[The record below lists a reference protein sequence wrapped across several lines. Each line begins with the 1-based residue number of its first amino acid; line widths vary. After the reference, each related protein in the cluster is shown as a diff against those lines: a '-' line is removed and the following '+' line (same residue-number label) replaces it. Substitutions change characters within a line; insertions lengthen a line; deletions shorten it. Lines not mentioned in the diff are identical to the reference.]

1 MDQDSLEA
9 QRIPDDSCRVPAI
22 CGTLGVCYTGG
33 KCGCSSE
40 FDKKNEGCVLTDAS
54 LALPSPCDGVSS
66 TDDEINYLSLDTNL
80 DYFSNDLFIPRM
92 RGVNLSNCQSL
103 CSSNCSCL
111 GVFYSQN
118 LGSCYMIRDHLGSLL
133 NKSYSD
139 SNRHWDRLGYIK
151 TIRVANPNVN
161 SQNKKSGFPVLEVV
175 LPSSLG
181 AIVLALVATLV
192 WLRRKRKQ
200 GRRAANL
207 KEGNHQSSS
216 AEREDFDWIPDLPS
230 RFDYEELEAATD
242 GFSTIIGS
250 GGFGTA
256 YKGILED
263 KTYVAV
269 KKIDSL
275 GAEGKREFLSE
286 IATIGKI
293 RHANLVKLKGF
304 CVHRGQRFLIYEYMH
319 RGSLDRVLFHGEP
332 AVLGWKERCKIALG
346 TARGLAYLHTGCEQK
361 IIHCDVKPEN
371 ILLNDKLEVKVS
383 DFGLSKLLSRDLS
396 GFFTT
401 LKGTRGY
408 IAPEWLIHTAI
419 SDKTDVYSY
428 GMVLLEIIRGMRN
441 FFLEPL
447 SNGSGNSRPINFPL
461 RALEMHME
469 GQYVELVDPRLMGKA
484 PSEEVE
490 KLVRV
495 ALCCAHRNP
504 DLRPSMSNVVRMLE
518 GGMALC
524 VPRIDSLTFLRSYSP
539 EDSAENNEQN
549 EFALQTQEMSST
561 STNSSDILLSYI
573 SSQQVSGPR

>member
-1 MDQDSLEA
+1 MS
-9 QRIPDDSCRVPAI
+9 
-22 CGTLGVCYTGG
+22 
-33 KCGCSSE
+33 
-40 FDKKNEGCVLTDAS
+40 
-54 LALPSPCDGVSS
+54 
-66 TDDEINYLSLDTNL
+66 
-80 DYFSNDLFIPRM
+80 
-92 RGVNLSNCQSL
+92 
-103 CSSNCSCL
+103 
-111 GVFYSQN
+111 
-118 LGSCYMIRDHLGSLL
+118 
-133 NKSYSD
+133 
-139 SNRHWDRLGYIK
+139 
-151 TIRVANPNVN
+151 
-161 SQNKKSGFPVLEVV
+161 SQNKKSGFPVLAVV

-181 AIVLALVATLV
+181 AILVATLV
-192 WLRRKRKQ
+192 WLRRKRNQ

-207 KEGNHQSSS
+207 KEGNHQTSS
-216 AEREDFDWIPDLPS
+216 AEREDFDWILDLPC

-250 GGFGTA
+250 GGFGTV

-286 IATIGKI
+286 ITTIGKI

-332 AVLGWKERCKIALG
+332 VLGWKERCKIALG

-401 LKGTRGY
+401 LRGTRGY
-408 IAPEWLIHTAI
+408 IAPEWLINAAI

-495 ALCCAHRNP
+495 ALCCVHRNP

-549 EFALQTQEMSST
+549 EFALQLQTQEMSST